1 MRTWKNGEFEREI
14 ITLSKGG
21 IDMAIAQSITQLIG
35 RTPLVY
41 LNRLGQ
47 GLPGKIAA
55 KLEFFNPGGSV
66 KDRIALAMIE
76 RAEKEGL
83 IGPDTVI
90 VEPTSGN
97 TGIGLALVAA
107 ERGYRLLL
115 TMPESVSLERRKI
128 LSRFGAELV
137 LTPADKG
144 MKGAIEKAK
153 ELATSFSQAFI
164 PQQFQN
170 PANPKIHQETT
181 AREIWEDT
189 EGKVDIVVAGVGTG
203 GTITGIAEAL
213 KKQKPALKAV
223 AVEPQKSPV
232 LSGGKPGPHKI
243 QGIGAGFIPQ
253 VLRMELVDEILT
265 VDDEDA
271 FAVAEKLA
279 KKEGIL
285 AGISAGAA
293 TWGALEL
300 AKREENRDKLLVV
313 IIPDTGER
321 YLSVW

>member
-107 ERGYRLLL
+107 ERGYHLLL

-170 PANPKIHQETT
+170 PANPKIHQKTT

>member
-1 MRTWKNGEFEREI
+1 
-14 ITLSKGG
+14 
-21 IDMAIAQSITQLIG
+21 MAIAQSITQLIG

-107 ERGYRLLL
+107 ERGYHLLL

>member
-107 ERGYRLLL
+107 ERGYHLLL